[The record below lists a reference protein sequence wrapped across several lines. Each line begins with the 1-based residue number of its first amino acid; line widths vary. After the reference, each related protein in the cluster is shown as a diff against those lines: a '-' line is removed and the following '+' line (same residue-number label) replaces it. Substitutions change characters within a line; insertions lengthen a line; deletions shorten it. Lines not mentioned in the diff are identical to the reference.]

1 MRFRVVYVFLLC
13 SLALSLTACNM
24 LMRVLMSTEEPPEG
38 QEGLAR
44 AGLQEGALAVVAE
57 GLQVPWELAFLPDGS
72 FLVSERLGRVTKF
85 PRWEE
90 GDEPLRP
97 EDGEVWI
104 VAGVLKAGEGGL
116 MGLAVHPGYS
126 LGDPAAPP
134 LDAPTS
140 SLNQWVYLM
149 FSAEGSDGVQNR
161 VERFRVTE
169 QGLVD
174 PVVIVEEIP
183 GNRFHDG
190 GRIAFGPDGYLY
202 ITTGDAGDSSRSQD
216 LSSLGGK
223 ILRLD
228 HEGGIPPTNPFESA
242 VWSLGHR
249 NPQGL
254 AWDDEGRLWSTEHGR
269 SGLRSGMDELN
280 LVRAGENYGWPIVEG
295 DEESGLLRAPVIHS
309 GEEYTWA
316 PGGVA
321 LVGERL
327 FFGGLRGEA
336 LYEVRLDEGAVTE
349 FVAHFASELG
359 RIRAMVAGP
368 DGMLYLTTSNRDGR
382 GAVRDG
388 DDKILRIDPSSLS
401 Q

>member
-1 MRFRVVYVFLLC
+1 MRFRVADVFLVC
-13 SLALSLTACNM
+13 SLALSVTGCNAV
-24 LMRVLMSTEEPPEG
+24 MRLLMSPEGPPEG
-38 QEGLAR
+38 QEGLSLSE
-44 AGLQEGALAVVAE
+44 LQEGVLAVVAE
-57 GLQVPWELAFLPDGS
+57 GLQVPWDLAFLPDGS
-72 FLVSERLGRVTKF
+72 FFVLERPGRMTKF
-85 PRWEE
+85 PRWEK

-97 EDGEVWI
+97 EDGNVWN
-104 VAGVLKAGEGGL
+104 VAGVLAVGEGGL
-116 MGLAVHPGYS
+116 MGLALHPGYS
-126 LGDPAAPP
+126 LSDPAAPS
-134 LDAPTS
+134 LDGSTS

-149 FSAEGSDGVQNR
+149 FSAEGPDEVQNR

-174 PVVIVEEIP
+174 PVVIVEDIP

-190 GRIAFGPDGYLY
+190 GRVAFGPDGYLY
-202 ITTGDAGDSSRSQD
+202 ITTGDGGDPLRSQD
-216 LSSLGGK
+216 LTSLGGK

-228 HEGGIPPTNPFESA
+228 DEGGIPPTNPFENA
-242 VWSLGHR
+242 VWSFGHR

-254 AWDDEGRLWSTEHGR
+254 AWDDAGRLWSTEHGR

-280 LVRAGENYGWPIVEG
+280 LIRKGENYGWPIVEG
-295 DEESGLLRAPVIHS
+295 DEESGLLRSPVIHS

-316 PGGVA
+316 PGGIA
-321 LVGERL
+321 PVGEQL

-336 LYEVRLDEGAVTE
+336 LYEVKVEGEAVTE

-359 RIRAMVAGP
+359 RIRAVVVGP

-382 GAVRDG
+382 GAARDG
-388 DDKILRIDPSSLS
+388 DDKILRVDPSLLS